1 MCAREA
7 LIDAFPVVEPGS
19 EQATKKEDINETKQA
34 RSCRR
39 KRKQNQQ

>member
-7 LIDAFPVVEPGS
+7 LIDAFPVVEPES
-19 EQATKKEDINETKQA
+19 EWATKKNINETKQA

-39 KRKQNQQ
+39 KRKQDQQ